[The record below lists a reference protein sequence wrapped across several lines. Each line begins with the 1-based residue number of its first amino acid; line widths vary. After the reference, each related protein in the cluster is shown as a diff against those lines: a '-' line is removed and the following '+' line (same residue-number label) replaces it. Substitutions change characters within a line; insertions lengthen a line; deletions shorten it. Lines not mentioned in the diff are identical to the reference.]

1 MNPTLDIDKLQNI
14 PEVKNISNQ
23 LRATK
28 IKNLNTDLKLEEKKE
43 DIADCDFFI
52 FKDNLFLTP
61 GNLNKLVQSDFHFF
75 INDNL

>member
-28 IKNLNTDLKLEEKKE
+28 IKNLNTDLKLER
-43 DIADCDFFI
+43 
-52 FKDNLFLTP
+52 
-61 GNLNKLVQSDFHFF
+61 S
-75 INDNL
+75 